1 MITAPENRPTV
12 IVLVEGEALIRMTT
26 ADILSDEGYRVI
38 EARNAD
44 QALEVLDVRHD
55 VQVVLTEVDLPGSTT
70 GYALARIVDLRYP
83 GIGVIVTSG
92 TSKPRASALPEKA
105 RFVSKF
111 LGTPALLSEVRALL
125 DRASGPILAKEQ
137 QKPDQP
143 SSAPVLP
150 MGIKLTQLHTGIG
163 LAGGLAQPLQE
174 PEE

>member
-1 MITAPENRPTV
+1 MTTTPENRPTV
-12 IVLVEGEALIRMTT
+12 IVVEGDALTRMTT

-55 VQVVLTEVDLPGSTT
+55 VRVVLTEADLPGSSN

-92 TSKPRASALPEKA
+92 TGKPRPGALPEKA
-105 RFVSKF
+105 RFISKF
-111 LGTPALLSEVRALL
+111 LGTPALLREVRALL
-125 DRASGPILAKEQ
+125 DRASGPISAKEQ
-137 QKPDQP
+137 QKPTEP
-143 SSAPVLP
+143 VSAPVLP

>member
-1 MITAPENRPTV
+1 MTTTPESRPTV
-12 IVLVEGEALIRMTT
+12 IVVVEGDALTRMTT

-55 VQVVLTEVDLPGSTT
+55 VRVVLTEADLPGSSN

-92 TSKPRASALPEKA
+92 TGKPRPGDLPEKA
-105 RFVSKF
+105 RFVSK
-111 LGTPALLSEVRALL
+111 LVGTPALLREVRAFL
-125 DRASGPILAKEQ
+125 DGASGPISAKEQ
-137 QKPDQP
+137 QKPTEP

-163 LAGGLAQPLQE
+163 PAGGLAQPLQE